1 LKIISIDLLKIISK
15 RAFKNF
21 NLLSDKSKVKSKDNY
36 YMRTDSQYINIPQLS
51 LNKIRAYVELLKVR
65 LSLLVAFSCAFGYS
79 LATHGSINWLTLLM
93 LTIGGF
99 LLSGASVCINQILE
113 KDLDRVMSR
122 TQSRPLPTN
131 RVTVNETVFYVA
143 ILLLFGIT
151 ILWFYTNTLTV
162 LLSLISVIL
171 YSFVYTP
178 LKRVGPI
185 AVFVGAIPGALPPLL
200 GWVAAT
206 NSIGYEA
213 LIIFGIQFIWQFP
226 HFWAIAW
233 LADEDYKKAGFKL
246 LPSGGGKDINTAIQ
260 IMIYTLFLIPLG
272 LLPAKFGI
280 TGLDSAIVAT
290 VCGVGFLAQTFSL
303 MKTGSRQSALR
314 IMFGS
319 FLYLPIVQIAY
330 LIDRI

>member
-1 LKIISIDLLKIISK
+1 MTPELQQLG
-15 RAFKNF
+15 RAQIAI
-21 NLLSDKSKVKSKDNY
+21 VKTKAF
-36 YMRTDSQYINIPQLS
+36 I
-51 LNKIRAYVELLKVR
+51 ELLKFR
-65 LSLLVAFSCAFGYS
+65 LSLLVAFSCAFGYM
-79 LATHGSINWLTLLM
+79 LAMNGSVNWQVLMM
-93 LTIGGF
+93 LTFGGF
-99 LLSGASVCINQILE
+99 LLSGASVGINQILE
-113 KDLDRVMSR
+113 KDLDKLMTR
-122 TQSRPLPTN
+122 TRNRPLPTERIN
-131 RVTVNETVFYVA
+131 VPEA
-143 ILLLFGIT
+143 IIFLTIIFAISMT
-151 ILWFYTNTLTV
+151 ILWFYTNPLTV
-162 LLSLISVIL
+162 LLSLISMIL

-178 LKRVGPI
+178 LKRVGPV

-206 NSIGYEA
+206 GSITYEA

-233 LADEDYKKAGFKL
+233 VADDDYKKAGFKL
-246 LPSGGGKDINTAIQ
+246 LPSGGGKDLNTAIQ

-290 VCGVGFLAQTFSL
+290 VCGVAFLAQTFSL

-330 LIDRI
+330 LMDIN